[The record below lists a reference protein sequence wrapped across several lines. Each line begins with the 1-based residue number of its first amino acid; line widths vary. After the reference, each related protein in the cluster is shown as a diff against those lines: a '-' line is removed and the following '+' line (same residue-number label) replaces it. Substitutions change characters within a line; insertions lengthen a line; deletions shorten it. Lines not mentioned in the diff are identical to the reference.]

1 MAQIPCKKSCSQLL
15 MLTVAVLCVMRG
27 TSFMLSPERGPMIKF
42 HTSKVSNERI
52 HSINHVRVLKRSYAS
67 TNSDQIADSQ
77 PKTTT
82 VPFLNIANILTISRV
97 IAIPFFMLSF
107 VMRKV
112 CSYVLLCITV
122 RIL

>member
-1 MAQIPCKKSCSQLL
+1 MDPRPCKKSRSQSL
-15 MLTVAVLCVMRG
+15 MLTVAVLCVMKG

-42 HTSKVSNERI
+42 QNTMMQKERI
-52 HSINHVRVLKRSYAS
+52 RCSNQIRVQKRSHAS
-67 TNSDQIADSQ
+67 VNSDQITDSE
-77 PKTTT
+77 PKTTA

-112 CSYVLLCITV
+112 RHSAHPSVSF
-122 RIL
+122 